1 MSGPARPRWKA
12 LVLGR
17 DPLLR
22 FLVKEAL
29 QTEGVGTFTDVPGP
43 QQVSPQARLE
53 GTRGVV
59 VLCLNGSSDHWQ
71 QTIEETR
78 RALPEGKLVAVT
90 FGSPENLPGAFKTDG
105 RLGADALVL
114 GPPSAAALKEAVFN
128 ARVSRPQGSPRPGP
142 LRGPS
147 DPPGPGSPRTL

>member
-1 MSGPARPRWKA
+1 MNGPPRPRWKA

-29 QTEGVGTFTDVPGP
+29 QTEGVGTFTDVPSV

-59 VLCLNGSSDHWQ
+59 VLCLNGPPDRWQ

-78 RALPEGKLVAVT
+78 QALPEGRLVAVT
-90 FGSPENLPGAFKTDG
+90 FGGAENLPGAFKTDV

-114 GPPSAAALKEAVFN
+114 GPPNAASLKEAVLN
-128 ARVSRPQGSPRPGP
+128 ARVSRPPGHARPGP
-142 LRGPS
+142 S
-147 DPPGPGSPRTL
+147 PGPPRPS

>member
-1 MSGPARPRWKA
+1 MGGPVRPRWKA
-12 LVLGR
+12 IVLGR

-22 FLVKEAL
+22 FLVREAL
-29 QTEGVGTFTDVPGP
+29 QTEGVGTFTDVAGP

-59 VLCLNGSSDHWQ
+59 VLCLNGPSDRWQ
-71 QTIEETR
+71 RTIEETR
-78 RALPEGKLVAVT
+78 QALPDGRLVAVT

-114 GPPSAAALKEAVFN
+114 GPPSAAALKEAVLN
-128 ARVSRPQGSPRPGP
+128 ARVSRPQGQPRPGRP
-142 LRGPS
+142 QGPP
-147 DPPGPGSPRTL
+147 DRPGAGSPRTL